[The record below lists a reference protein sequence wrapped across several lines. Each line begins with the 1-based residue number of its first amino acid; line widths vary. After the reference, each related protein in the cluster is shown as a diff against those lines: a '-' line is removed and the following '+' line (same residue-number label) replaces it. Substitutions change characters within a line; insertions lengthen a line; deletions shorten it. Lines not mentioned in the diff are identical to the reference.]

1 MYSTGDSARPAGP
14 GRPGSLG
21 HRSLMDTSFTQ
32 RMTGRRRRR
41 WKFGQVMVLLVFGG
55 DKERERALKLK
66 EILYSCF
73 MLLNG
78 AGIRGFAIRARG
90 QDGQS

>member
-1 MYSTGDSARPAGP
+1 MV
-14 GRPGSLG
+14 
-21 HRSLMDTSFTQ
+21 RSWFCWFLEKT
-32 RMTGRRRRR
+32 
-41 WKFGQVMVLLVFGG
+41 K
-55 DKERERALKLK
+55 KERALKLK